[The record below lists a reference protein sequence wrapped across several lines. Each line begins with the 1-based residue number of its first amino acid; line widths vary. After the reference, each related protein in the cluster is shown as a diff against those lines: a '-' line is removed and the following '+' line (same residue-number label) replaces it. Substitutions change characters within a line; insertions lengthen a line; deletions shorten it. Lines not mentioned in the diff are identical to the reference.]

1 MCHNSITGGH
11 INFILGSQ
19 HENDT
24 PTSEAQN
31 GCHINDG
38 CLATGPRILHNS
50 AAVYDL
56 IFQKK

>member
-19 HENDT
+19 HEDDPP

-31 GCHINDG
+31 GCHSNDG
-38 CLATGPRILHNS
+38 CLAKGPLNLQFMI
-50 AAVYDL
+50 
-56 IFQKK
+56 